1 MAWADVETIEG
12 VDLEA
17 YDKVGAEL
25 GDEPGALLHVARRF
39 DGKLRVIE
47 VWESEQA
54 PRRIRDERLPAAFE
68 TVVGPEGVRGER
80 PPPGLEPMD
89 VRGPLSG
96 ARRSNDAAS
105 GRA

>member
-17 YDKVGAEL
+17 YDKVRAEL

-39 DGKLRVIE
+39 EGKLRIIE

-54 PRRIRDERLPAAFE
+54 HP
-68 TVVGPEGVRGER
+68 TVP
-80 PPPGLEPMD
+80 
-89 VRGPLSG
+89 
-96 ARRSNDAAS
+96 
-105 GRA
+105 